1 MDTWVNQLHARASII
16 HGQIAA
22 WMSAMN
28 SEVGARLTDEQRQAS
43 LRPLYDMLSKLYA
56 EDLPIAQVKDAS
68 DLVIHAEGPAA
79 IGSAMQLRAVNWLSS
94 KVKQQLTLLAEA
106 ALPPNNDAQIIAKK
120 IQWNVT
126 GVAPGSIFMGFAIDR
141 PEPLNG
147 FEEADRAALDSIVK
161 AAQSVPIVPKFMD
174 HGYVDHSLT
183 EALTDPAV
191 RDAAMFAAM
200 RLAPTDSSGLV
211 TVEVASSDGTYGILG
226 QRERIILKETL
237 KSPLLGIKING
248 SFVGELREI
257 DLDAG
262 RFQLRA
268 VNGVGSLRCAA
279 NFSHEDARAWLGK
292 TVKVTG
298 VYETDK
304 SGRPRLM
311 RAEHIDLAAQ
321 RQLDLH

>member
-22 WMSAMN
+22 WMSAMH
-28 SEVGARLTDEQRQAS
+28 SDIGAQLNEEQRHAAV
-43 LRPLYDMLSKLYA
+43 RPLYDMLSKLYA

-68 DLVIHAEGPAA
+68 DLVVHAEGPAA
-79 IGSAMQLRAVNWLSS
+79 VGSTMQLRAINWLSS

-106 ALPPNNDAQIIAKK
+106 ALPPNKDAHAIARK

-141 PEPLNG
+141 PEALNG
-147 FEEADRAALDSIVK
+147 FEEADRAALDSIVR
-161 AAQSVPIVPKFMD
+161 AAQSVPVVPQFMD
-174 HGYVDHSLT
+174 HGYVDQSLT

-211 TVEVASSDGTYGILG
+211 TVEVASSDGNYGVLG

-237 KSPLLGIKING
+237 KSPLLGTKING
-248 SFVGELREI
+248 SFIGELREI

-262 RFQLRA
+262 RFQLREI
-268 VNGVGSLRCAA
+268 NGVGSLRCAA

-292 TVKVTG
+292 TVKVSG